1 MDVKRL
7 QLWKDRH
14 ATMLSN
20 DLIKTIIEDGGGM
33 VRELSNTNK
42 YGGRVNAHPLFYF
55 LGKGSSVAEDANHD
69 LYNNANL
76 LYTLGGNF
84 FCFPNFGPPHSYN
97 NTNLPPHGFTANGL
111 WNVVKYGTDGET
123 GATWLLSTLIGV
135 GDYPYIANKIE
146 MLLPNHPVL
155 YSSVTI
161 ENPSDNPIIANA
173 AWHNTTGS
181 PFLESGCIINLAAKE
196 FVTVE
201 KGSEFDSTG
210 RLAMGATFDDLTKAP
225 LRSGGTCDIE
235 QVPGMIGFTDLIS
248 GKIPSENKL
257 GWASVINPAQQM
269 VYFTFFPGPSAVEED
284 EIPLTFNNLWM
295 QYGGRKFTPW
305 ALYEGG
311 TDHTFCLGVENS
323 IGYYAS
329 GLAESVKQGN
339 LLGSPTTVTIK
350 PHSRRVQRYATA
362 FTDYEQVKMGSG
374 IQSVEQVV
382 EGIVLK
388 RGKYW
393 AFIESDSTFHF
404 LKELEKKVLN

>member
-20 DLIKTIIEDGGGM
+20 NQLQTIIEDRGGM

-42 YGGRVNAHPLFYF
+42 FGGRVNAHPLFHF
-55 LGKGSSVAEDANHD
+55 LGKEATVAQDTNHEY
-69 LYNNANL
+69 YNDANL

-97 NTNLPPHGFTANGL
+97 DVDLPPHGFTANGL
-111 WNVVKYGTDGET
+111 WNVAKYGTDGET
-123 GATWLLSTLIGV
+123 GASWLLSILNGGIE
-135 GDYPYIANKIE
+135 YPYTAYKIE

-161 ENPSDNPIIANA
+161 DNPSDHPIVANA
-173 AWHNTTGS
+173 AWHNTVGS
-181 PFLESGCIINLAAKE
+181 PFLEAGCIINLSAKE
-196 FVTVE
+196 FITVG
-201 KGSEFDSTG
+201 KGSEFDATG

-225 LRSGGTCDIE
+225 LRSGGNCNIE
-235 QVPGMIGFTDLIS
+235 EVPGMIGFTDLIS
-248 GKIPSENKL
+248 GKIPDDEKL
-257 GWASVINPAQQM
+257 GWASVINPIQQM
-269 VYFTFFPGPSAVEED
+269 VYFTFFPGPKAVEEN
-284 EIPLTFNNLWM
+284 EIPLNFNNLWM

-323 IGYYAS
+323 IGYYAN
-329 GLAESVKQGN
+329 GLAESVKN
-339 LLGSPTTVTIK
+339 NELLGSSTTVTID
-350 PHSRRVQRYATA
+350 PHSRKVQRYATA
-362 FTDYEQVKMGSG
+362 FSDYEQVKMGSG

-404 LKELEKKVLN
+404 LKELEKKILY

>member
-257 GWASVINPAQQM
+257 GWASVINPVQQM